1 LFYLSEVNKE
11 RLSDYSMTNE
21 NKWKGPSMVLLVKD
35 LDKSVAF
42 YKKLG
47 FSYELIGG
55 PHVQHVHMTRDNVTF
70 ILHSAMNEQDVRPNS
85 SVEGG
90 LYFDAFIYT
99 DVRALLEEIK
109 DTDIEIVRGPD
120 LNDFFSEFSIRDIDG
135 YQIAFG
141 G

>member
-1 LFYLSEVNKE
+1 
-11 RLSDYSMTNE
+11 ME
-21 NKWKGPSMVLLVKD
+21 NTKLNGPTMVLLVKD
-35 LDKSVAF
+35 LEKSIEF

-55 PHVQHVHMTRDNVTF
+55 PDVRHVHMNRDAVTF
-70 ILHSAMNEQDVRPNS
+70 ILHPAQNQEDIKPFS

-90 LYFDAFIYT
+90 LYFDAFCYT

-109 DTDIEIVRGPD
+109 DKGIPIVKGPD
-120 LNDFFSEFSIRDIDG
+120 LNDFFSEFTIQDVDG
-135 YQIAFG
+135 YRIAFG